1 MLAPG
6 IQESLKSVPFCKGY
20 KDDDPTLK
28 LFQDR
33 VDSYQFDCS
42 QAVGYLSVY
51 RLCFIVTLFFLLMSV
66 IMINVKSSK
75 DFRSG
80 IQNGFWA
87 IKYLIIIGGMVGA
100 FFIPE
105 GSFGTVWMYFGF
117 IGAFLFILIQLVLI
131 VDFAHSW
138 AEVWVGNYE
147 ETDSRGWLAALLAV
161 TFGMFALCITAVVLY
176 FIYFTGQETGQC
188 KLHEFFIS
196 FNLIICV
203 IISVISILPK
213 VQENMPKSGLLQSGA
228 ISLYILYLTWSA
240 MSNSPYADC
249 KASVTDFFPGNNT
262 QESTTMTPIDP
273 GNPGVGHF
281 DAQAIIG
288 LVIWF
293 LCVLYSSIRN
303 STASTASKLSGADKL
318 LTKDNGETKTD
329 AESGGQQVWD
339 NESEE
344 VVYSY
349 SLFHLMFALATL
361 YVMMTLT
368 NWFKPDGNLSNY
380 EANAGAMW
388 VKIVSSWIC
397 AALYVWTL
405 VAPAILSDRD
415 FGY

>member
-1 MLAPG
+1 M
-6 IQESLKSVPFCKGY
+6 IPF
-20 KDDDPTLK
+20 
-28 LFQDR
+28 
-33 VDSYQFDCS
+33 S
-42 QAVGYLSVY
+42 

-105 GSFGTVWMYFGF
+105 GSFGTDSFFFISFQREQIGNCFDLLSGTVWMYFGF

-240 MSNSPYADC
+240 MSNSPYAV
-249 KASVTDFFPGNNT
+249 S
-262 QESTTMTPIDP
+262 
-273 GNPGVGHF
+273 
-281 DAQAIIG
+281 
-288 LVIWF
+288 
-293 LCVLYSSIRN
+293 
-303 STASTASKLSGADKL
+303 SKL
-318 LTKDNGETKTD
+318 
-329 AESGGQQVWD
+329 QVMQFD
-339 NESEE
+339 
-344 VVYSY
+344 
-349 SLFHLMFALATL
+349 LF
-361 YVMMTLT
+361 
-368 NWFKPDGNLSNY
+368 
-380 EANAGAMW
+380 
-388 VKIVSSWIC
+388 
-397 AALYVWTL
+397 
-405 VAPAILSDRD
+405 
-415 FGY
+415 